1 VDSKTD
7 GTRNDSAVELRN
19 VKQMALRSKVQR
31 QLFFRLVL
39 GVALMVILA
48 ACGIMQEKGP
58 GQVRR
63 WPSRPW
69 SDAFV
74 YRTPH
79 YAVRTNTSSD
89 VSMYIGELME
99 KAAAG
104 YCAVLGCEYTSLPA
118 LNIHA
123 YATRK
128 EYETVV
134 RRLGLPSDITTGLY
148 SPVPPAAIHLPYIRD
163 LKVHPSVTLLHEGV
177 HQFVDQVIRFRVP
190 AAARG
195 LLPQVRHALLSLP
208 LWLNEGLA
216 TYMEGAVVR
225 EGRLEIGRINQK
237 RLVHLQKLIRKGKC
251 PPLRKVLAR
260 PYGEAFMAEDYAVA
274 WGIVYALRHSQGQ
287 PDNRKRLT
295 RYVEACRQAFYTD
308 PAAEFMK
315 EFLPDM
321 RPVEG
326 FEHLWAEHIARRSLE
341 VVEEVIVEEV
351 STLDA
356 WERDWTARILELNAG
371 EPYGGFAAGNNS
383 RG

>member
-1 VDSKTD
+1 MNNKRVL
-7 GTRNDSAVELRN
+7 GEAMWQFLLRFILCL
-19 VKQMALRSKVQR
+19 VATCGLVGCGITGETGPGAVQR
-31 QLFFRLVL
+31 
-39 GVALMVILA
+39 
-48 ACGIMQEKGP
+48 
-58 GQVRR
+58 
-63 WPSRPW
+63 WPARPW
-69 SDAFV
+69 SEAFV
-74 YRTPH
+74 YHTSLYTVH
-79 YAVRTNTSSD
+79 TNTSPD
-89 VSMYIGELME
+89 VAMYIGELME
-99 KAAAG
+99 EAAAG
-104 YCAVLGCEYTSLPA
+104 YCQVLGCEDTSVA
-118 LNIHA
+118 RLNVHA

-177 HQFVDQVIRFRVP
+177 HQFVDRTLSFQVP
-190 AAARG
+190 APARNI
-195 LLPQVRHALLSLP
+195 LPENKHTLVGVP

-251 PPLRKVLAR
+251 PPLWKVLAR

-287 PDNRKRLT
+287 PDSRKRLT

-308 PAAEFMK
+308 PAT
-315 EFLPDM
+315 EFLRDFLLNG
-321 RPVEG
+321 RPVED
-326 FEHLWAEHIARRSLE
+326 FEHLWAEHIARRSHD
-341 VVEEVIVEEV
+341 VFEEVIVEEG

-356 WERDWTARILELNAG
+356 WERDWTARILELK
-371 EPYGGFAAGNNS
+371 AAGNNS